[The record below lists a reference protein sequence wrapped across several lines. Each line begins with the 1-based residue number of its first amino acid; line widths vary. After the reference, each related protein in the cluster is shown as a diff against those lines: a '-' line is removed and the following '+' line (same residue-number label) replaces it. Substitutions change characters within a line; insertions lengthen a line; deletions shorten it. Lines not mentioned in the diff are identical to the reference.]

1 MTDTSS
7 TAGSAKPPADDLP
20 PVQPPSAGFILQ
32 LFVVPALI
40 VLAIVAA
47 WGLFGRLAAGE
58 QDWRQLAQEMESSN
72 PHIYRRAMFGM
83 AQLLDTDRRQGDQGQ
98 HLASNPEVAKS
109 LAALFRRQLDSRQ
122 VDEDTLSAQVYLS
135 RALGLLDVP
144 ETTLPVLI
152 DGLDAQRDVEVRKGS
167 VTSIAMIA
175 GRALERE
182 QPLETV
188 AVAEALTRLSLDPD
202 PGLRRVATFTLGLIP
217 GPESE
222 ARLLVLLQDAS
233 DPMTTMNAAIALSR
247 RGSTAGFDVFMKS
260 LATPADNTSLESRQD
275 RLLILRNTLK
285 AVGEL
290 AEKFDPEQRQQLRT
304 LVSELAAH
312 DDETRIRIDAQAA
325 LVGLDGVK

>member
-1 MTDTSS
+1 MTETSP
-7 TAGSAKPPADDLP
+7 TAGSALPPADDLP

-98 HLASNPEVAKS
+98 QLASNPEVAKS
-109 LAALFRRQLDSRQ
+109 LAALYRRQLESRQ

-144 ETTLPVLI
+144 EATIPVLI
-152 DGLDAQRDVEVRKGS
+152 DGLDAQRDIEVRKGS

-175 GRALERE
+175 GRALDRE
-182 QPLETV
+182 QPLHGEV
-188 AVAEALTRLSLDPD
+188 VEALTRLSLDPD

-247 RGSTAGFDVFMKS
+247 RGSTAGFAVFLKS
-260 LATPADNTSLESRQD
+260 LATPADNSSLEARQD

-285 AVGEL
+285 AVGDL
-290 AEKFDPEQRQQLRT
+290 AAKFDPDQRQQLRT
-304 LVSELAAH
+304 LVAELAAH
-312 DDETRIRIDAQAA
+312 DDETRIRVDAQAA
-325 LVGLDGVK
+325 LVMLDGVK